1 MAILAIGA
9 IEGRQIEF
17 ADDLHDEPRQVIFG

>member
-9 IEGRQIEF
+9 IEGRQVELV
-17 ADDLHDEPRQVIFG
+17 DDVQHEPRQVVVG